1 MAFKFECL
9 IERFLSS
16 ISQCIHWPL
25 VVIYVRLAEILT
37 RPLVS
42 WRKTCQQGMIW
53 SLDFYSIQLH
63 LVQTD
68 HKDMTFMICYL
79 FRTSKGCLC
88 SCPIPHSFLY
98 LSSFWSV
105 LNSRSHYVIWMF
117 QSCFPIQKY
126 LRTSSSRFTFDQISF
141 PMWNA
146 RLWSGT
152 WPRVCHRQ

>member
-53 SLDFYSIQLH
+53 SLGFYSIQLH

-105 LNSRSHYVIWMF
+105 LNSRSHCYLDVSKLFSNPEISSNQFLSLHVRPNIVPHVKRPTLIWNLTKGV
-117 QSCFPIQKY
+117 P
-126 LRTSSSRFTFDQISF
+126 
-141 PMWNA
+141 
-146 RLWSGT
+146 
-152 WPRVCHRQ
+152 